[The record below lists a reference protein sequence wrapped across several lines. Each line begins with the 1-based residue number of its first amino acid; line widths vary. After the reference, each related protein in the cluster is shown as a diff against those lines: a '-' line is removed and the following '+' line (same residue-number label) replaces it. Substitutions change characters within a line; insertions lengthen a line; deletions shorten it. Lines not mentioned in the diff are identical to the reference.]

1 MWNLYS
7 KPKTFLAMKC
17 LKMQTCMSINDPI
30 GAPQWRT
37 GNNGYLSEFLHFC
50 KTLFENLYIKKNF
63 FKFKKKPIYKKKI
76 KNKKNWKIKIMKKN
90 VLVFMIQKT
99 FYKSFK

>member
-30 GAPQWRT
+30 GEKAPQWRAW
-37 GNNGYLSEFLHFC
+37 NNGYLGEFLHFC
-50 KTLFENLYIKKNF
+50 KTLFENLYIKKMF
-63 FKFKKKPIYKKKI
+63 LQVFKKIIYKKK
-76 KNKKNWKIKIMKKN
+76 KTWKIKIMKKN